1 MTAVMRQGEQLEW
14 QLALAQS
21 MTIEKQLEWQLDNCS
36 YQAPKRPLAQSIP
49 IRKQLKWQLDNCSY
63 QAPKLPSCQAV
74 TSPIYNNIEAACTE
88 ANSM

>member
-49 IRKQLKWQLDNCSY
+49 IRK
-63 QAPKLPSCQAV
+63 
-74 TSPIYNNIEAACTE
+74 
-88 ANSM
+88 